1 MSSNPLSKDSKEY
14 TGVYSQ
20 YESLA
25 TKRHRTETSK
35 PSLRQS
41 SKDSELNDYNT
52 AGIRILPLSTEKP
65 IDKFLLDENNKT
77 HEYIGF
83 MLATASEAFS
93 EKVEVVQLPGDSY
106 ASFFYGSTPPQFSYA
121 GVVLNTEQ
129 DKWKDSFEILYRD
142 YTRGTKAARS
152 NSIVQI
158 KYDRKIVSGY
168 VVSLTLQTEGSSDTH
183 SMFTMTMLVK
193 SITYLDL
200 ANTTKQ
206 QLLSKYSKKID
217 AKDAL
222 TESGY
227 TILDLKDLDA
237 LRSRVTT
244 GFIVPPP
251 RPPSQ
256 GKKLPASITSPNCF
270 VTSLTMDDGE
280 LNKDKQ
286 LNSSSLSGAVNCN
299 IVDVA
304 STLVSRTSEINSKI
318 NDLSGKQNLTEKE
331 RAELRALTEA
341 QAKLLEQ
348 KSSILNKSDTSQK
361 KAAEQSLKSV
371 RDNMQD
377 VSGDAKVKIGNN
389 EKQLKDIT
397 VEDTFKIAEDQHKVS
412 NPDTDGSYEKNLKNA
427 EDKLKQADEAAID
440 KANKKSAER
449 AKQQIFRTQ
458 KSDPAVTANP

>member
-1 MSSNPLSKDSKEY
+1 MSSNPLSRDSKVY
-14 TGVYSQ
+14 TGVYSG
-20 YESLA
+20 YESLV
-25 TKRHRTETSK
+25 TKRHATESSK

-41 SKDSELNDYNT
+41 SSDKSLNDYNT

-65 IDKFLLDENNKT
+65 IDRFLLDENNKT
-77 HEYIGF
+77 SEYIGF
-83 MLATASEAFS
+83 LLATANESFS

-106 ASFFYGSTPPQFSYA
+106 ASFFYGSAPPQFSYA

-168 VVSLTLQTEGSSDTH
+168 IVSLTLQTEGSSDTH

-200 ANTTKQ
+200 ANITKQ
-206 QLLSKYSKKID
+206 ELLSRYSKKID
-217 AKDAL
+217 AADAL

-227 TILDLKDLDA
+227 TILDLKDLDS

-270 VTSLTMDDGE
+270 VTSLTMDNGE
-280 LNKDKQ
+280 ANKDRQ
-286 LNSSSLSGAVNCN
+286 LNSSSLSGAVNCTV
-299 IVDVA
+299 VDVA
-304 STLVSRTSEINSKI
+304 STIVSKTAEINSRISSLSQKQ
-318 NDLSGKQNLTEKE
+318 DLSEKE
-331 RAELRALTEA
+331 RSELKSLTET
-341 QAKLLEQ
+341 QSKLLAQ
-348 KSSILNKSDTSQK
+348 KSSILNSDATSQK
-361 KAAEQSLKSV
+361 KAAEDSLKAVKNSIENPKGDVKV
-371 RDNMQD
+371 R
-377 VSGDAKVKIGNN
+377 VGDS
-389 EKQLKDIT
+389 EKRLADLT
-397 VEDTFKIAEDQHKVS
+397 VGDTFRIAEDQHKVS
-412 NPDTDGSYEKNLKNA
+412 SRDENNSYEKNLAAA
-427 EDKLKQADEAAID
+427 ETKLQQAEEAAIE
-440 KANKKSAER
+440 KQNKKNLER
-449 AKQQIFRTQ
+449 AKNQIFRET
-458 KSDPAVTANP
+458 KANPATTASP

>member
-1 MSSNPLSKDSKEY
+1 MSSNPLSKDSQEY

-83 MLATASEAFS
+83 LLATASEAFS

-217 AKDAL
+217 AADAL

-227 TILDLKDLDA
+227 TILDLKELDA

-270 VTSLTMDDGE
+270 VTSLTMDNGE
-280 LNKDKQ
+280 ANKDNQ
-286 LNSSSLSGAVNCN
+286 LNSSSLSGAVNCTV
-299 IVDVA
+299 VDVA
-304 STLVSRTSEINSKI
+304 STLVSRTSELDSRITA
-318 NDLSGKQNLTEKE
+318 LSGKPDLTDKE
-331 RAELRALTEA
+331 RSELRSLTEA

-348 KSSILNKSDTSQK
+348 KSSILNKSNTSQK
-361 KAAEQSLKSV
+361 KAAEESLKSV
-371 RDNMQD
+371 RNNMEG
-377 VSGDAKVKIGNN
+377 VSKDAIVKVGGSTKKLD
-389 EKQLKDIT
+389 ELT
-397 VEDTFKIAEDQHKVS
+397 VEDTFKIAEGQHKVT
-412 NPDTDGSYEKNLKNA
+412 NPDTDNSYDKNLGAAEERLKKA
-427 EDKLKQADEAAID
+427 EDAAIE

-458 KSDPAVTANP
+458 KSDPDVTASP